1 MYCNLLSKLKL
12 FLLKYIFCF
21 RRFRQ
26 ERVTFSSSVVDR
38 ASSAHLYLFTRFSR
52 RNTGDG
58 EGGSTLQCEVCT
70 GAGSRY
76 FCRRATGWGVCTMF
90 IGYSLQATLEQINR
104 KGLLQG
110 RIEDV
115 RVYSGQGMRRT
126 YTLPPRRPHR
136 SVRGYFLISLPFFS
150 RTRCYYRRG
159 CPSTIRTQPR
169 YGIRSFLDSE
179 LAKFR
184 GARCIQP

>member
-1 MYCNLLSKLKL
+1 MG
-12 FLLKYIFCF
+12 
-21 RRFRQ
+21 
-26 ERVTFSSSVVDR
+26 DR
-38 ASSAHLYLFTRFSR
+38 GRWMRGS
-52 RNTGDG
+52 
-58 EGGSTLQCEVCT
+58 STLQCEVCT

-76 FCRRATGWGVCTMF
+76 FCRHAAGWGVCTMF

-126 YTLPPRRPHR
+126 CTLPPRWPHR

-150 RTRCYYRRG
+150 RARCYYR
-159 CPSTIRTQPR
+159 CPSTIHSRDMAFDLSS
-169 YGIRSFLDSE
+169 ILDSRAPRGTLHSAKCKLSAE
-179 LAKFR
+179 LCAWLF
-184 GARCIQP
+184 QLPLVES